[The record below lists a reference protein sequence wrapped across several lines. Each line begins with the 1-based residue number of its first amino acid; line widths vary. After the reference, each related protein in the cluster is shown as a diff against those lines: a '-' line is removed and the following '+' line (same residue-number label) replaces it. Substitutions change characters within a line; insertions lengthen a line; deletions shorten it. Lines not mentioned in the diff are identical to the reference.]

1 MIQKKNEEELSLT
14 GFGKQKVKDLLR
26 NKTFDQMRVIEN
38 QLKILRF
45 WKIPRMKTHN
55 KIIV

>member
-14 GFGKQKVKDLLR
+14 GFRKQKVKDLLR

-38 QLKILRF
+38 QIKILRF
-45 WKIPRMKTHN
+45 WKIP
-55 KIIV
+55 